1 MSGQGEHQ
9 QPGEGLSGR
18 REIGGTETLSS
29 GDAPSGTPI
38 EINGHEIHPSSQL
51 PAGEFFEDDAS
62 RTNYILVQF
71 THLPSVEE
79 EGQLKALK
87 VQVGIRPLLS
97 LKAVVR
103 TSC

>member
-1 MSGQGEHQ
+1 MSGQGDDQ

-18 REIGGTETLSS
+18 RETVATETPSS
-29 GDAPSGTPI
+29 GDAPFGIPT

-51 PAGEFFEDDAS
+51 PAGELFEEDAS

-79 EGQLKALK
+79 ERQLKALK
-87 VQVGIRPLLS
+87 VQVSIRPFLS